1 MLSCE
6 RVVDID
12 LFNVNGSRFAYCNSC
27 QACTKTNSTDGN
39 HLMPVFWNRLR
50 VKRGSLLL
58 TGIQENDDG
67 RTIKVKVHMQT
78 PRRDNGTN
86 MDYTLTIFV
95 NSSRGSPGNCS
106 NYIYFLYL
114 KGTFEYTT
122 DEKKQTV
129 LYSFYYAVCIDS
141 VRAYTQYKSYILET
155 FFTMKG

>member
-1 MLSCE
+1 MWIPKGRDLHLTRVLLNMLSCE
-6 RVVDID
+6 RVVRID

-58 TGIQENDDG
+58 TDIHENDDG
-67 RTIKVKVHMQT
+67 LTIKVKVHMQT
-78 PRRDNGTN
+78 PRRDNATN

-106 NYIYFLYL
+106 NDIHFLYL

-122 DEKKQTV
+122 DEEK
-129 LYSFYYAVCIDS
+129 FYFI
-141 VRAYTQYKSYILET
+141 I
-155 FFTMKG
+155 